1 MLHFLNN
8 HIFLNLVHQNSTNQ
22 LICIVNKSV
31 DIASIFPKH
40 LFCDMDYNKLNL
52 SRDKEII
59 IPRALY
65 ATTPDTFEEDIK
77 KLKNLYSSKMIVKY
91 LKQTT
96 KNVSNKICLLVAK
109 RYNVEP
115 FVRFSL

>member
-1 MLHFLNN
+1 MNK
-8 HIFLNLVHQNSTNQ
+8 LVKIET
-22 LICIVNKSV
+22 
-31 DIASIFPKH
+31 IFPKH
-40 LFCDMDYNKLNL
+40 LFWDMDYNKLNL
-52 SRDKEII
+52 SRNKDII

-77 KLKNLYSSKMIVKY
+77 KLENLYSSKMIVKY

-96 KNVSNKICLLVAK
+96 ENISNKVCLLVAK

>member
-1 MLHFLNN
+1 MEICSSLPL
-8 HIFLNLVHQNSTNQ
+8 IVSNSIILKVKRSIN
-22 LICIVNKSV
+22 
-31 DIASIFPKH
+31 IATIFPKH
-40 LFCDMDYNKLNL
+40 LFWDMDYDKLSL
-52 SRDKEII
+52 SRDKDII

-77 KLKNLYSSKMIVKY
+77 KLENLYSSKTIVKY

-96 KNVSNKICLLVAK
+96 EKISNKVCLLVAK